1 VVTEE
6 LGYRGSNL
14 AGEPLRRQVS
24 IAVNQTNMSEYY
36 TDITCNEALKCS
48 AEDTQALIKALIGE
62 ETPESF
68 DGGTGLRAVHQD
80 SCFAIE
86 VGKRAGQVYFFAERY
101 ADVDQIPEAFLQAL
115 SALLRKL
122 GRNYLEFGIA
132 YTGSKH
138 DPGSHG
144 GGNFRIYHDGTLR
157 WPEQV
162 WEE

>member
-1 VVTEE
+1 
-6 LGYRGSNL
+6 
-14 AGEPLRRQVS
+14 
-24 IAVNQTNMSEYY
+24 MSEYY
-36 TDITCNEALKCS
+36 TDITCNEVLKCS
-48 AEDTQALIKALIGE
+48 DEDAQALIKALVGNVGD

-68 DGGTGLRAVHQD
+68 DDGAGLRAVHPD

-86 VGKRAGQVYFFAERY
+86 VDKRAGQVYFFAERY
-101 ADVDQIPEAFLQAL
+101 ADIDQIPEDFLQAL

-144 GGNFRIYHDGTLR
+144 GGNFRIYQNGTLR